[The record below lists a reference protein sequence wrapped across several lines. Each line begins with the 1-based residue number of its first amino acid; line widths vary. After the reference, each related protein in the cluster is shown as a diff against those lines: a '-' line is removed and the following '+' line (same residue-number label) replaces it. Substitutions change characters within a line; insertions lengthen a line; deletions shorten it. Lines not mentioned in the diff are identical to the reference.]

1 MPISL
6 TSRGRDLFD
15 SVEVRDPSG
24 QRRAVL
30 GPLSSSTTVAEV
42 RTRALSQLRLP
53 EQVEW
58 NLRCERTGRLLN
70 DQQRLDNVMTLDDR
84 TLVKFSL
91 QPDASLG

>member
-6 TSRGRDLFD
+6 TSRGRDIFE

-30 GPLSSSTTVAEV
+30 GPLSSSTTMAEV
-42 RTRALSQLRLP
+42 RARALSQLRLP
-53 EQVEW
+53 EQVDW
-58 NLRCERTGRLLN
+58 NLRCECTGRLLN
-70 DQQRLDNVMTLDDR
+70 DQQRLDNLTVDDHTQVTL
-84 TLVKFSL
+84 TL

>member
-6 TSRGRDLFD
+6 TSRGRDMFE

-24 QRRAVL
+24 QRRVRL
-30 GPLSSSTTVAEV
+30 GPLSASTTMAEV
-42 RTRALSQLRLP
+42 RARALSQLRLP

-70 DQQRLDNVMTLDDR
+70 DQQRLDNLTVDGCTR
-84 TLVKFSL
+84 AEVSL
-91 QPDASLG
+91 QPEASLG